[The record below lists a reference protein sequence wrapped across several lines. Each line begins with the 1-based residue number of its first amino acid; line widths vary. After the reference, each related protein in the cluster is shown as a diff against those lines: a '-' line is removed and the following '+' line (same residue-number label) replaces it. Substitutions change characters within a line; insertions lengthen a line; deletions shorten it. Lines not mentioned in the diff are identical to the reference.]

1 MKKRWSAFILAI
13 VLLLSISNTAL
24 ACDEQQTNTYITQ
37 ILFGDRAQSKSSD
50 ENVKMLLAAL
60 YLCSEQAD
68 NQGQDK
74 IDYLKQHKVS
84 GIQALASLN
93 IKGTYLIECA
103 HNTWEYEYSG
113 AKKNQASRRTVL
125 RNTVN
130 KVFDFGFFSNLFGSS
145 TGKCDSF
152 AALLYYSHI
161 LSDYLAD
168 DPSETE
174 IAINGRLTPAYS
186 GQAATTLNGNQP
198 SFTAKEKEMTESFV
212 RNSPLDSLGRAG
224 VAFGCIGPDTL
235 SSVGD
240 RENMV
245 GIKPSGWSNFNRYDG
260 IVNSQPAYLYN
271 RCHLIAHQLG
281 GKEEEINLVTGT
293 RYLNET
299 GMIPFEEEVA
309 RYIKSTGNHVF
320 YRVTPVFKG
329 DNKLVSGVQLEAF
342 SIEDK
347 GQGVCF
353 NVFCYNVQ
361 PGVDLNYITG
371 DNELADTTFGAEN
384 ILPFAVYNASETNPD
399 LILEMNKHLAILFA
413 DQKNTGTYTSMMN
426 RISTIASE
434 ARAVGYK
441 GENAAQAY
449 IALKQYQY
457 KYFEVLKT
465 YVPLLLEKE
474 DFFRSAFK

>member
-84 GIQALASLN
+84 GIPALASLN

-198 SFTAKEKEMTESFV
+198 SFTAKEKELTESFV

-260 IVNSQPAYLYN
+260 IVNSQPSYLYN

-281 GKEEEINLVTGT
+281 GKEEINLVTGT

-309 RYIKSTGNHVF
+309 RYIKSTGNHVL

-361 PGVDLNYITG
+361 PGVNLNYFTG

-399 LILEMNKHLAILFA
+399 LILKMNKHLAILFA